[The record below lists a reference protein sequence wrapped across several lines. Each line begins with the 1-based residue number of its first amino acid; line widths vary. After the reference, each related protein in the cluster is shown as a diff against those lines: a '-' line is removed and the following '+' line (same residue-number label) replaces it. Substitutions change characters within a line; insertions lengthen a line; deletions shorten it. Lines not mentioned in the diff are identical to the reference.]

1 MTKQGVKKMTKQL
14 QNSNEERFWV
24 NKFDEEDWRELLLLD
39 SWKPFEDDKALMR
52 VI

>member
-1 MTKQGVKKMTKQL
+1 MIKQAKETNHQKI
-14 QNSNEERFWV
+14 WV
-24 NKFDEEDWRELLLLD
+24 DKFDEEDWRELLLLD